1 MFSSA
6 SNLFSFLQDNKQA
19 YKNVYDQLLLVSHRN
34 LSSLIGILRAK
45 EPKMYEVLQF
55 IFPTCWFWYI
65 IYSILCH
72 TVKIWTTCNISIPP
86 TTPVPNLDLR
96 VRKRGQCWHSKF
108 WKWTKSWYEM
118 IYDQYDI
125 SSKAKKRGLASQV
138 WTIFLCN
145 LYWNIS
151 YFQCNATQYLFSL
164 WERTVCQ
171 NKEKN
176 KGVTFEFTGSF

>member
-1 MFSSA
+1 MFIISYC
-6 SNLFSFLQDNKQA
+6 LFL
-19 YKNVYDQLLLVSHRN
+19 HRN

-55 IFPTCWFWYI
+55 IYFSHLLGLVHNLQHPLSYCQN
-65 IYSILCH
+65 L
-72 TVKIWTTCNISIPP
+72 WTTCNISIPP

-96 VRKRGQCWHSKF
+96 VRNRGQCWHLKF

-125 SSKAKKRGLASQV
+125 SSKAKKEGLASHI

-176 KGVTFEFTGSF
+176 KGVTFEFTGSFLEKSIKEMLI